1 MSFLQPWMLFA
12 IPLIAIPIVIHLV
25 NQRRFQTVPWG
36 AMRFLL
42 EANRMSSG
50 YTRLRQWLILAMRT
64 LAILAL
70 ILVAA
75 RPLTSGL
82 LALLSGDSAQRA
94 IVILDRSPS
103 MGDVLPGTNRS
114 RLESAIDQLAA
125 TFETL
130 GIQRIVQID
139 EASGKPEEFSSLNQW
154 LRAVP
159 RTTWSATSDISGL
172 LEQSLTYEK
181 NNPSSNTVV
190 WIASDLRES
199 DWRSRDGRWAAL
211 RDGFQSLPGNPRFS
225 ILDLSGNRS
234 EDRSIRIENAQCV
247 DNADTPTLSISFRID
262 RTQGTDSPN
271 APGEDQLSIPV
282 EIAVEGARTSLDVT
296 WNGNGTQ
303 VNDYRIPLPAQEK
316 AQTDG
321 VRGWGWVKI
330 PGDANPHNDISY
342 FVFEQ
347 PPLRRTL
354 IVSENPELISA
365 IELCA
370 SIAPQQ
376 ALRCE
381 TERITPAQLAS
392 VPLDS
397 VAFLVW
403 HDRLPSGKS
412 LELTDAFVK
421 SGGQVLFLPPET
433 PDDTSA
439 FGFQWREWRSVGTP
453 RAQTPVGSESESDS
467 MARIAQWQNDSEL
480 LANTLNG
487 APLPLGNLGVRRI
500 CLFSGTATPLASLSD
515 GQPLLAILEPGD
527 RTASEG
533 SVVVCSTTP
542 SDRDSTL
549 AGDGVVLYVA
559 IQRMLAQ
566 GAKRVAG
573 VRQGIAGVDRDWVAA
588 NSQWKAGDETAPSN
602 QASMHAG
609 VYETNTGLV
618 ALQRGASEEDGTLV
632 EDSALNA
639 AFGALKW
646 ARIGVGLRTS
656 SLVQEIWRWFVLL
669 MLGAL
674 LVEGLLCLPGI
685 RRSAQGA
692 IRSPQLAK
700 QRS

>member
-1 MSFLQPWMLFA
+1 MSFLQPWMLAA

-50 YTRLRQWLILAMRT
+50 YTRLRQWLILAIRT
-64 LAILAL
+64 LVILAL

-103 MGDVLPGTNRS
+103 MGDVLPGTNRT

-130 GIQRIVQID
+130 GVQRIVQID
-139 EASGKPEEFSSLNQW
+139 EATGKPEEFASLNQW
-154 LRAVP
+154 LRTVP
-159 RTTWSATSDISGL
+159 RTTWSATSDIPGL

-181 NNPSSNTVV
+181 NNPGSNTVV

-211 RDGFQSLPGNPRFS
+211 RDGFQPLPGNPRFS
-225 ILDLSGNRS
+225 VLDISGNRS
-234 EDRSIRIENAQCV
+234 EDRSIRVASSQCV
-247 DNADTPTLSISFRID
+247 EDQDTPTLSISFRVD
-262 RTQGTDSPN
+262 RSPDTDSQTI
-271 APGEDQLSIPV
+271 PGADQQSLPV
-282 EIAVEGARTSLDVT
+282 EIAIGGARTSLDLT

-303 VNDYRIPLPAQEK
+303 VNDYRIPLPAQEN
-316 AQTDG
+316 ATTDG

-330 PGDANPHNDISY
+330 PGDANPANDISY

-354 IVSENPELISA
+354 IVSDNPELISA

-376 ALRCE
+376 SLRCE
-381 TERITPAQLAS
+381 TERITPAQLGS

-403 HDRLPSGKS
+403 HDRLPGGKS
-412 LELTDAFVK
+412 LELVEAFVK
-421 SGGQVLFLPPET
+421 SGGQVLFLPPEI

-439 FGFQWREWRSVGTP
+439 FGFQWREWRTVGTP
-453 RAQTPVGSESESDS
+453 RAQAPVGAESESDS
-467 MARIAQWQNDSEL
+467 LARIAQWQNDSEL

-500 CLFSGTATPLASLSD
+500 CVFSGPATALASLSD
-515 GQPLLAILEPGD
+515 GQPLLAVLESRD
-527 RTASEG
+527 RTATEG

-573 VRQGIAGVDRDWVAA
+573 VRQGIAGVDREWVAT

-602 QASMHAG
+602 QAAMYAG
-609 VYETNTGLV
+609 IYETNTGLV

-674 LVEGLLCLPGI
+674 LVEGLLCLPRI

>member
-1 MSFLQPWMLFA
+1 
-12 IPLIAIPIVIHLV
+12 
-25 NQRRFQTVPWG
+25 
-36 AMRFLL
+36 
-42 EANRMSSG
+42 
-50 YTRLRQWLILAMRT
+50 
-64 LAILAL
+64 
-70 ILVAA
+70 
-75 RPLTSGL
+75 
-82 LALLSGDSAQRA
+82 
-94 IVILDRSPS
+94 
-103 MGDVLPGTNRS
+103 
-114 RLESAIDQLAA
+114 
-125 TFETL
+125 
-130 GIQRIVQID
+130 
-139 EASGKPEEFSSLNQW
+139 
-154 LRAVP
+154 
-159 RTTWSATSDISGL
+159 
-172 LEQSLTYEK
+172 
-181 NNPSSNTVV
+181 
-190 WIASDLRES
+190 
-199 DWRSRDGRWAAL
+199 
-211 RDGFQSLPGNPRFS
+211 
-225 ILDLSGNRS
+225 
-234 EDRSIRIENAQCV
+234 
-247 DNADTPTLSISFRID
+247 
-262 RTQGTDSPN
+262 
-271 APGEDQLSIPV
+271 
-282 EIAVEGARTSLDVT
+282 
-296 WNGNGTQ
+296 
-303 VNDYRIPLPAQEK
+303 
-316 AQTDG
+316 
-321 VRGWGWVKI
+321 
-330 PGDANPHNDISY
+330 
-342 FVFEQ
+342 
-347 PPLRRTL
+347 
-354 IVSENPELISA
+354 
-365 IELCA
+365 
-370 SIAPQQ
+370 
-376 ALRCE
+376 
-381 TERITPAQLAS
+381 
-392 VPLDS
+392 
-397 VAFLVW
+397 
-403 HDRLPSGKS
+403 
-412 LELTDAFVK
+412 
-421 SGGQVLFLPPET
+421 
-433 PDDTSA
+433 
-439 FGFQWREWRSVGTP
+439 
-453 RAQTPVGSESESDS
+453 